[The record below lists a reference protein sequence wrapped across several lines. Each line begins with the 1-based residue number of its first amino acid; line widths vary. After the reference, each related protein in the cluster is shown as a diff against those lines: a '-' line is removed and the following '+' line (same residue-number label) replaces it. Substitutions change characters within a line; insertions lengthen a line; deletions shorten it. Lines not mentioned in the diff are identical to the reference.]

1 MWRVP
6 RSMIKVPNF
15 PFSITLDRLE
25 ALSPAE
31 SFVDSSHKHT
41 SPKPPLQLLPPIKKK
56 KNKKEKKEGGEKE
69 EKGKDSVQFSLIY
82 NLFKGGID

>member
-6 RSMIKVPNF
+6 HSMIKVPNF
-15 PFSITLDRLE
+15 PFSIALNRLE

-41 SPKPPLQLLPPIKKK
+41 SPKPPLQLLSPIKKK
-56 KNKKEKKEGGEKE
+56 K
-69 EKGKDSVQFSLIY
+69 
-82 NLFKGGID
+82 KGGGSKRRKIKGLSTIQLDI